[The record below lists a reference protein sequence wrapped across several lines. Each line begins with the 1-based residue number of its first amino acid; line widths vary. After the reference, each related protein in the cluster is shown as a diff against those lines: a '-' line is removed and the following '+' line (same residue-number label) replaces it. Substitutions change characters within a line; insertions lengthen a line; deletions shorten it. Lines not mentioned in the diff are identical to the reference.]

1 MDVITAGQAI
11 DTGNANSYTGGMVF
25 SVSAVT
31 TTLTTGIVAGD
42 GFTAL
47 DDDGVVSGAVFSD
60 TNGTAAALT
69 ARVALLDGASQT
81 LGETFILKTQTHILF
96 TRVFHWNS

>member
-1 MDVITAGQAI
+1 MLETALQ
-11 DTGNANSYTGGMVF
+11 
-25 SVSAVT
+25 
-31 TTLTTGIVAGD
+31 
-42 GFTAL
+42 L

-81 LGETFILKTQTHILF
+81 LGETFIFEDADSQFLF
-96 TRVFHWNS
+96 IQGGSTGTADDLVVQFGSGAPLGVGNTLSFASGKISFGHA